1 MTSKSIA
8 VVQPSMPPYEEY
20 IEEIKDLWETRWLT
34 HTGPKH
40 QILEKGLCDFLQVN
54 NIALFANG
62 HLALELAINA
72 LQLTGEIITTPFT
85 FASTTQAIVR
95 NHLTPVFCDINEDD
109 YTIDVEKIEALITE
123 RTSAIMPVHVYG
135 NVCNVEK
142 IEKIAQKYNLKVI
155 YDAAH
160 AFGVKVNNRAIGTY
174 GDISMFSFHSTKV
187 FHTVE
192 GGGLSFNDPKYS
204 TILAKLRQFGMEG
217 QVAVPVVG
225 TNAKMTEMHAAM
237 GLCNLRHIEEEIT
250 KRGLVM
256 KRYLEYLS
264 EVKGITLSMPKGN
277 ITQNYSYLPVLF
289 NKEEFGMNRDEVA
302 DLLAKNNI
310 FARKYFY
317 PLTNEFEAYKGMFEI
332 QETPV
337 AKGISENIL
346 TLPLYADLAIE
357 DVDRICEV
365 ILNINRSNENCIT
378 IPLIRTVS
386 N

>member
-1 MTSKSIA
+1 MKTTNSKSIA

-20 IEEIKDLWETRWLT
+20 IEEIKDLWETKWLT

-40 QILEKGLCDFLQVN
+40 QKLEKELCEFLQVN

-62 HLALELAINA
+62 HLALELAIKG

-95 NHLTPVFCDINEDD
+95 NNLTPVFCDIKEDD
-109 YTIDVEKIEALITE
+109 YTIDADKIEALITE
-123 RTSAIMPVHVYG
+123 KTSAILPVHVYG
-135 NVCNVEK
+135 NVCDVEK
-142 IEKIAQKYNLKVI
+142 IENIARKYNLKVI

-192 GGGLSFNDPKYS
+192 GGGLSFNDPSYS
-204 TILAKLRQFGMEG
+204 TIFAKLRQFGMEG
-217 QVAVPVVG
+217 QEAVKEIG

-237 GLCNLRHIEEEIT
+237 GLCNLRHIEEEIK
-250 KRGLVM
+250 KRGIVM
-256 KRYLEYLS
+256 KRYFENLLN
-264 EVKGITLSMPKGN
+264 VKGITLCKPKQN
-277 ITQNYSYLPVLF
+277 VTQNYSYFPVLF
-289 NKEEFGMNRDEVA
+289 NKEEFGMDRDAVA

-317 PLTNEFEAYKGMFEI
+317 PATNEFEVYKGMFEI
-332 QETPV
+332 QKTPV
-337 AKGISENIL
+337 AKAISENIL
-346 TLPLYADLAIE
+346 TLPLYADLALE
-357 DVDRICEV
+357 DVDTICEM
-365 ILNINRSNENCIT
+365 ILKIHGLNEKT
-378 IPLIRTVS
+378 TFLTR
-386 N
+386 